1 MLLEIG
7 TWWPLEQ
14 FAQRHT
20 GESPEPFR
28 KVLLGKYVPRL
39 NKEIGSEYRQ
49 VVELCL
55 NGHFDTA
62 FDNGA
67 ALAEVSVFSRDAVE
81 PLLELYFG

>member
-20 GESPEPFR
+20 GESPEAFR
-28 KVLLGKYVPRL
+28 KILLDKYVPRL
-39 NKEIGSEYRQ
+39 NKEIGSGYRH
-49 VVELCL
+49 VVERCL
-55 NGHFDTA
+55 DGHFDTA

-67 ALAEVSVFSRDAVE
+67 APAEVSMFSRDAVE